1 MFQMTKRRNYRYV
14 DSGYSQ
20 DVYIYTYIY
29 ITYVYNGEGYHGFLK
44 DISVKKSDRLSG
56 GGGGIGCGKAS
67 HNIDWIALPLSVST
81 PGRLIHRFN
90 FCLDFGCYV
99 VLIFGPCFSLGIHA
113 VF

>member
-44 DISVKKSDRLSG
+44 DISVKKSVRLTG
-56 GGGGIGCGKAS
+56 GGRYRMRKS
-67 HNIDWIALPLSVST
+67 FSQY
-81 PGRLIHRFN
+81 RLDCFAPKCFN
-90 FCLDFGCYV
+90 SRQVDT
-99 VLIFGPCFSLGIHA
+99 
-113 VF
+113 